1 MTATQQAIGRT
12 PDPESGHFR
21 VTQPESGHW
30 HFRDTQLESGHFRV
44 TQPESGHIRVTQ
56 PETARSQATS
66 GSPSR
71 SQATS
76 ESPSRSPA
84 TSESSSRSQAPARL
98 LIAATGAVAHT
109 TRSQA
114 TPESAWPDPA
124 VRPPS
129 AAAAGQ
135 HNLTGPGRVRRPTCP
150 AACRLC
156 PGPAR
161 RLGSVRSGGPPL
173 RGLTNYWVMFWGAG
187 NVRYDRVG
195 SRRSVRVGETRIDWR
210 SGLDNPSKNRE
221 LKR

>member
-1 MTATQQAIGRT
+1 MAAPPTKNQATSESPSRNQAT
-12 PDPESGHFR
+12 SES
-21 VTQPESGHW
+21 PS
-30 HFRDTQLESGHFRV
+30 
-44 TQPESGHIRVTQ
+44 
-56 PETARSQATS
+56 RSQATS

-76 ESPSRSPA
+76 ESPSRSHV
-84 TSESSSRSQAPARL
+84 TSESPSRSQAPARL
-98 LIAATGAVAHT
+98 LIA
-109 TRSQA
+109 RSQA